1 MRPAIAS
8 QGARSGTAQ
17 TRKEHAMSKAV
28 SRGQALELASRF
40 NVDVD
45 WDALDGDAV
54 QRRIISLP
62 REELGRR
69 FTAFLKNGANLI
81 FGSQKIIP
89 IDRSKPFNPAEF
101 IGKSW
106 DFWRGPIDGDGLS
119 GDLDE
124 DPRSTAIAQLDL
136 SQIQLV
142 TTLHGSETVVGGEEK
157 QRRLKAAGYI
167 RLDLG
172 IFQTFWENRQ
182 LVPQLFREL
191 TNGDTTYVFFDGQPL
206 RSPHGFCFV
215 LYLYFG
221 VGRWHWD
228 YHWLDSDFDAFSPS
242 AVLASPAAQ
251 AA

>member
-1 MRPAIAS
+1 MS
-8 QGARSGTAQ
+8 TAV
-17 TRKEHAMSKAV
+17 T
-28 SRGQALELASRF
+28 RGQALELASRF
-40 NVDVD
+40 TIDTD
-45 WDALDGDAV
+45 WGSLDGDAI

-69 FTAFLKNGANLI
+69 FAAFLKNGANPI
-81 FGSQKIIP
+81 VGEPKIIP
-89 IDRSKPFNPAEF
+89 IDRSRPFNPGKF
-101 IGKSW
+101 IGKGW
-106 DFWRGPIDGDGLS
+106 DFWHGSADGNGRDGY
-119 GDLDE
+119 LDE
-124 DPRSTAIAQLDL
+124 DPRSLALTQLDL

-142 TTLHGSETVVGGEEK
+142 TTLQEGETVVGGEEK
-157 QRRLKAAGYI
+157 QRRLKVANYI

-172 IFQTFWENRQ
+172 IFQTFWENRY
-182 LVPQLFREL
+182 LIPQLFREL